1 MFWRRRRKWM
11 CNKWDLLASVLAVS
25 SLCLTFYHYTSSS
38 SSSPLNISFSSSHWF
53 RIQRRAI
60 QEDEIPLVNYH
71 TNTSSVIQ
79 KMVKWQQKN
88 QTKGKI
94 NQGQQEANK
103 KLDKQQQEVIHLTTI
118 TTAIQNTPPNA
129 NPRHQQD
136 KEFPFSYIINE
147 PDLCNET
154 VKIINVIPIAP
165 YSISARHRIRKLWGR
180 KEVSLSTGI
189 RTVFFLGVTPS
200 TKLQN
205 KIYNESLA
213 HHDIIQFSFVDSYR
227 NLTLK
232 TLSMLSWSLS
242 YCPRAKWILKSDED
256 VFVNP
261 FAVTEFINWNP
272 KTDFICTLN
281 ENNTVC
287 RVGTECKEKWAVSLE
302 EYPSPT
308 YPTYC
313 DGPGYIL
320 SSSMAAKVYSS
331 ANKTHPHFIED
342 AYITG
347 IIAKPYHPHYTDL
360 NWFRFPKK
368 IHHLRRKFWN
378 GHTLF
383 ITDLHTNKQ
392 WLTEACHPNRV

>member
-1 MFWRRRRKWM
+1 M
-11 CNKWDLLASVLAVS
+11 CNWDLLASVLAVS

-38 SSSPLNISFSSSHWF
+38 PPYISFSSSHWF
-53 RIQRRAI
+53 RIQRRAV
-60 QEDEIPLVNYH
+60 QEDEIPLLNYH
-71 TNTSSVIQ
+71 TKTSVIQ
-79 KMVKWQQKN
+79 KMVKSQQENN

-94 NQGQQEANK
+94 NKGQQETHQ
-103 KLDKQQQEVIHLTTI
+103 LDNQQQEVIHLTTT
-118 TTAIQNTPPNA
+118 TTATQTTPPMA

-136 KEFPFSYIINE
+136 KEFPFRYIINE

-165 YSISARHRIRKLWGR
+165 YSISARHRIRELWGR
-180 KEVSLSTGI
+180 QEVFLSSGI

-200 TKLQN
+200 TQLQN

-261 FAVTEFINWNP
+261 FAVTAFVNRNP
-272 KTDFICTLN
+272 KTDFICSVN
-281 ENNTVC
+281 ENSTVC
-287 RVGTECKEKWAVSLE
+287 RVGRKCIEKWAVSRD
-302 EYPSPT
+302 EYPSLT
-308 YPTYC
+308 YPPYC
-313 DGPGYIL
+313 DGPAYIL

-331 ANKTHPHFIED
+331 ANKTHPLFIED

-347 IIAKPYHPHYTDL
+347 IIAKPYRPQYMDL
-360 NWFRFPKK
+360 SWFRFPKK
-368 IHHLRRKFWN
+368 LRYLTKKFWN

-383 ITDLHTNKQ
+383 ITDLHTNKHNLAEV
-392 WLTEACHPNRV
+392 WINILKRNNLPLKY